1 MESSES
7 QTPITENSP
16 ETSLQPPRRRLWPW
30 ILLGLLLL
38 GGGIGLWRLLTPGN
52 ESPPAAAQP
61 QGVGVKLAPVEAAT
75 IDESSEYIASLE
87 SRRSVTLQPRIQGQI
102 SRIFVT
108 AGDEVKAGTPI
119 IQVDPREQQAAVS
132 SVSAAVAAA
141 QAELESSRATL
152 KSLEAQRQSNLS
164 DVKLNQQE
172 YERYSSLATQG
183 AVSQQ
188 TRDQYRNRL
197 DAARSSLSAINA
209 QIQAQQAAVSQAEK
223 SLLQAQANVQSQ
235 QVQLQYYQ
243 ISAPFAGTVGNI
255 PVKVGDFVNTSTQL
269 TNITQNRPLEVNISV
284 PIERAPQLRP
294 GMPVQLLDGQG
305 QSVGTSKI
313 FFIAPNTAN
322 ATQSVL
328 IKSLFDNAMG
338 QLRADQYVRAKVIWN
353 RRPGVL
359 IPTTAVTRLGGESFV
374 YVAEAPPA
382 KSTQGPQLVARQK
395 PVKLG
400 DIRGN
405 NYQVLEGLKPGERI
419 VVSGILNLQDG
430 VPIIPES

>member
-1 MESSES
+1 
-7 QTPITENSP
+7 
-16 ETSLQPPRRRLWPW
+16 
-30 ILLGLLLL
+30 
-38 GGGIGLWRLLTPGN
+38 LLTPGN
-52 ESPPAAAQP
+52 QSPPAAAQP
-61 QGVGVKLAPVEAAT
+61 QAVGVKLAAVEAAT
-75 IDESSEYIASLE
+75 IDESSDYIASLE

-119 IQVDPREQQAAVS
+119 IQVDAREQQAAVS

-188 TRDQYRNRL
+188 TRDQYGNRL

-223 SLLQAQANVQSQ
+223 ALLQAQANAEAQ

-284 PIERAPQLRP
+284 PIERASQLRP
-294 GMPVQLLDGQG
+294 GMPVELLDGQG
-305 QSVGTSKI
+305 RSVGTSKI

-322 ATQSVL
+322 STQSVL

-338 QLRADQYVRAKVIWN
+338 QLRADQYLRAKVIWN

-359 IPTTAVTRLGGESFV
+359 VPTTAVTRLGGESFV
-374 YVAEAPPA
+374 YVAEAPA
-382 KSTQGPQLVARQK
+382 NYTQGQPQLVARQK

-430 VPIIPES
+430 VPIIPAP